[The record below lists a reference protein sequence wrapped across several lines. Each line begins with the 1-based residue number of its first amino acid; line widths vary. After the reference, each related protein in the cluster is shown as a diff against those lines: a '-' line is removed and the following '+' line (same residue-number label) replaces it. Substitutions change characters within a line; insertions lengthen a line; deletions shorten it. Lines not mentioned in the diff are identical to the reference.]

1 MKAGRGGIE
10 SGEAPLWC
18 FHETSADLEDP
29 VTGSQ
34 CSGQDHHALEKL
46 AQSRIYDPTRTNE
59 MLERGG
65 RIILHNTYKPR
76 SWEIVHELVTNSIPE
91 QHPKTTE
98 GKFKIN
104 PSTSSALVSSR
115 K

>member
-34 CSGQDHHALEKL
+34 CSGQDHHALEEVGAIENL
-46 AQSRIYDPTRTNE
+46 RSDTNE
-59 MLERGG
+59 RNVRKRRED
-65 RIILHNTYKPR
+65 Y
-76 SWEIVHELVTNSIPE
+76 
-91 QHPKTTE
+91 
-98 GKFKIN
+98 
-104 PSTSSALVSSR
+104 TS
-115 K
+115 